1 MRKAVMAVTATVAF
15 AAAAAVPAS
24 ALASSPL
31 SGWWP
36 LYENNGATAHDASGH
51 QNTGTLSGAVQW
63 AAGYFGAGLTFD
75 GGTGQV
81 DVPNSASLEP
91 SSALTVTAYVKAAGS
106 PGVNKYV
113 IDKGA
118 SYCIAASYG
127 LYTGAN
133 GGLEFYFSQNGGF
146 TYYPSPDAGTG
157 IWDGKWHLVVG
168 TYDGSNVRLYVDGS
182 QVGSGTPA
190 SGAIGY
196 GLATSNDLQIG
207 HYGGPCPN
215 SDNFA
220 GSIDEPTVWTQ
231 AWNANQVMGAY
242 RLLSLLHGFTSRLP
256 SFPNT

>member
-1 MRKAVMAVTATVAF
+1 MRKAVLAVTVAVGF
-15 AAAAAVPAS
+15 AAAAVPAS

-36 LYENNGATAHDASGH
+36 MYEGSQTTVHDTSGQHNNG
-51 QNTGTLSGAVQW
+51 TLQGGAQW
-63 AAGYFGAGLTFD
+63 SSGYFGSGLTFD
-75 GGTGQV
+75 GNTGQV
-81 DVPNSASLEP
+81 DVPDSASLEP
-91 SSALTVTAYVKAAGS
+91 SSAITVAAYVKAAS
-106 PGVNKYV
+106 APGVNKYI

-118 SYCIAASYG
+118 SDCIAASYG
-127 LYTGAN
+127 LYTGGN
-133 GGLEFYFSQNGGF
+133 GGLRFYFSQNGGF

-157 IWDGKWHLVVG
+157 IWDGKWHFVVG

-196 GLATSNDLQIG
+196 GLGTSNDLEIG
-207 HYGGPCPN
+207 HYGGPCPQ

-231 AWNANQVMGAY
+231 AWNANQVTGAY
-242 RLLSLLHGFTSRLP
+242 RLLSLLHGFVSRLP
-256 SFPNT
+256 SYPNT